1 MAQRRASDFPV
12 AIASTVMKGEPPHL
26 PPPATVT
33 DDRNWDREGP
43 SPQNPGSRRGKS
55 AKATELRWALLA
67 LLLCNS
73 QADGFLCRTPAI
85 CDTFTVTSCPNARNP
100 TAGGLRLPCDPTGG
114 AAGRGRTGRA
124 RPPSGRIR
132 IPTQA
137 LPSMRSPA
145 SAEADQCAPRLCR
158 GRRPAWRCVHFDG
171 ARKYLTTGER
181 DVFLRA
187 AEQADR

>member
-1 MAQRRASDFPV
+1 MGS
-12 AIASTVMKGEPPHL
+12 
-26 PPPATVT
+26 VT
-33 DDRNWDREGP
+33 
-43 SPQNPGSRRGKS
+43 
-55 AKATELRWALLA
+55 L

-145 SAEADQCAPRLCR
+145 SAEADQPRHACAAAA
-158 GRRPAWRCVHFDG
+158 GRHGAAYLDG

-181 DVFLRA
+181 DAFLRLPSRPTA
-187 AEQADR
+187 RCGCSA